1 MSRYACRVDLNHAEL
16 VREMREAGLHV
27 IDLSRVGN
35 GVPDL
40 LVSNADEMWLVEVK
54 SPKGKMHARQR
65 EWHENWKGKK
75 PLIIRQL
82 EEFLIATRKKP

>member
-1 MSRYACRVDLNHAEL
+1 MSRFARRTDLNHAEL
-16 VREMREAGLHV
+16 VREMREAGLCV

-40 LVSNADEMWLVEVK
+40 LVSNSDEMWLVEVK
-54 SPKGKMHARQR
+54 SPKGKMHERQR
-65 EWHENWKGKK
+65 QWHDDWRGKK

-82 EEFLIATRKKP
+82 QEFLEATRKK

>member
-1 MSRYACRVDLNHAEL
+1 MSRFARRVDLNHADL
-16 VREMREAGLHV
+16 VREMREAGLFV

-40 LVSNADEMWLVEVK
+40 LVSNSDEMWLVEIK
-54 SPKGKMHARQR
+54 SPKGRMRERQR
-65 EWHENWKGKK
+65 QWHEAWKGKK

-82 EEFLIATRKKP
+82 QEFLEATRKR